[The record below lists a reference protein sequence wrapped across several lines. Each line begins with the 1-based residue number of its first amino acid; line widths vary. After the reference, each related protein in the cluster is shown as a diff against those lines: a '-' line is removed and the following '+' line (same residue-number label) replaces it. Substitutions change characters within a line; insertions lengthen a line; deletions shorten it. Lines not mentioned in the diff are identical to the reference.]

1 MFISRSPDASQS
13 FMIDH
18 REEALILALSIDR
31 GLSAAWH
38 FFPVLSSS
46 LNLPAQPKNDQA
58 LFRELEA
65 VSLTEGVVAALK
77 DAFFSGALKPGS
89 AIVERQIAQQMNV
102 GTPVVRE
109 ALISL
114 KHEGF
119 VRRVKNK
126 GTFITAFDPDEV
138 RQLYTLRVELE
149 TLALQWARPIVTKSD
164 LDQLK
169 NLVDRLVEAGQRENR
184 REFLERDIEFHRRC
198 WKLSGNP
205 FLAETLERLMAPLFA
220 FVVLASGR
228 PMTAAMGREHYALVE
243 ALRSMEEPD
252 FSALVRKT
260 FTGFAFR
267 WISSAM
273 PKTEQ

>member
-1 MFISRSPDASQS
+1 MN
-13 FMIDH
+13 
-18 REEALILALSIDR
+18 R
-31 GLSAAWH
+31 GSSGKRKGDGAI
-38 FFPVLSSS
+38 FP
-46 LNLPAQPKNDQA
+46 Q
-58 LFRELEA
+58 LEA
-65 VSLTEGVVAALK
+65 VSLAEGVVTALK
-77 DAFFSGALKPGS
+77 DAFFSGTLKPG
-89 AIVERQIAQQMNV
+89 AVIVERQIAEEMNV

-126 GTFITAFDPDEV
+126 GTFITAFDADEV

-164 LDQLK
+164 VDKLK
-169 NLVDRLVEAGQRENR
+169 SLVDRLVEAGQRENR
-184 REFLERDIEFHRRC
+184 REFLERDIEFHRYC

-220 FVVLASGR
+220 FVVLASGH

-243 ALRSMEEPD
+243 ALRSMEEPE
-252 FSALVRKT
+252 FSAVVRKA

-267 WISSAM
+267 WISSAAARTAEGV
-273 PKTEQ
+273 PEKPIP